1 MSKGRRGSRSRP
13 GWMTRFLAVV
23 RYEVLWNIRKKKFLG
38 MIIVAFALATLT
50 LASGYIVSAV
60 TGQPVDPK
68 PDFVINSNLGL
79 GGIGFLLF
87 AIVTVMNSV
96 SGEFES
102 GTIVPLLAKPVS
114 RTTVFIGKLFAAFL
128 TLLTTYVFL
137 TVYLSIGGVIIY
149 GPQNN
154 LHLVP
159 LSLIGG
165 TISTLVWIAIV
176 LLFGSLSKSS
186 MIAALGTIGVWLG
199 ATIIGSILGVLSG
212 QGWILTYVPGSGTS
226 GFVEG
231 TVPASPLL
239 RGAGVATGTDNI
251 GPNLINYILHP
262 DWNVTFYKFN
272 FTNPMNLLGE
282 PLYSLPLSSV
292 VMQSIVVA
300 SIYFVVLTA
309 VAWYVFK
316 RTQVTV

>member
-1 MSKGRRGSRSRP
+1 MSSSRRTSRSKP

-38 MIIVAFALATLT
+38 MIIVAFALASLT
-50 LASGYIVSAV
+50 LAGDYIRSAV
-60 TGQPVDPK
+60 TGEPVEPN
-68 PDFVINSNLGL
+68 PNFVINSNLGL

-102 GTIVPLLAKPVS
+102 GAIVPLLAKPVS
-114 RTTVFIGKLFAAFL
+114 RTTVFLGKLFAAFL
-128 TLLTTYVFL
+128 TLLATYALL
-137 TVYLSIGGVIIY
+137 TLYLSIGGVIIY

-165 TISTLVWIAIV
+165 MLSTLVWIAIV
-176 LLFGSLSKSS
+176 LMFGSVFKSS
-186 MIAALGTIGVWLG
+186 LIAALGTAGIWLG
-199 ATIIGSILGVLSG
+199 ATIIGSILGTLSG
-212 QGWILTYVPGSGTS
+212 QGWILTYIPGSGTS
-226 GFVEG
+226 GYIKG
-231 TVPASPLL
+231 TAPASPLL
-239 RGAGVATGTDNI
+239 PGVGVATGTDNI
-251 GPNLINYILHP
+251 GSNLINYILHP
-262 DWNVTFYKFN
+262 NWNVTFYKLN
-272 FTNPMNLLGE
+272 FTNPTNLFGE

-292 VMQSIVVA
+292 VMQSILVA
-300 SIYFVVLTA
+300 LTYFVVLTA
-309 VAWYVFK
+309 VAWYAFK

>member
-1 MSKGRRGSRSRP
+1 MSKSRRGSRSKP

-60 TGQPVDPK
+60 TGEPVESN

-79 GGIGFLLF
+79 GGIGFFLF
-87 AIVTVMNSV
+87 AVVTVMNSV

-114 RTTVFIGKLFAAFL
+114 RTTVFVGKLFAAFL
-128 TLLTTYVFL
+128 TLLMTYVFL
-137 TVYLSIGGVIIY
+137 VIYLSVGGVIIY

-165 TISTLVWIAIV
+165 ILSTLVWIAIV
-176 LLFGSLSKSS
+176 LLFGSVFKSS
-186 MIAALGTIGVWLG
+186 MIAALGTAGIWLG
-199 ATIIGSILGVLSG
+199 ATIIGSILSVLSG

-226 GFVEG
+226 GYVEG
-231 TVPASPLL
+231 TVSAQPFGL
-239 RGAGVATGTDNI
+239 GVQVATGTDNI
-251 GPNLINYILHP
+251 GSNLINYILHP
-262 DWNVTFYKFN
+262 DWNVTFFKLN
-272 FTNPMNLLGE
+272 FTNPMNPSGE

-300 SIYFVVLTA
+300 SVYFVVLTA
-309 VAWYVFK
+309 VAWYAFK
-316 RTQVTV
+316 RTQVKV